1 MKGKIYLAEKRGFC
15 SGVERAV
22 KMVSQAVEEG
32 PYPVRVL
39 HEIVH
44 NENVVNDFSSRGVE
58 FYEDPD
64 PAWNGGCL
72 IFSAHGVGEQL
83 ENSVRSMPVKVIDA
97 TCPLVKRL
105 HAVAVELEAEG
116 YTLLMA
122 GKRAHRETDGVI
134 GRVRVAP
141 VIFENAEE
149 TESFEP
155 EPGLRYA
162 VISQTTLSTD
172 EYEQILDRLRKKVP
186 DLLVAGGICQ
196 ATTSRQAA
204 VKKLAG
210 KCKRILVIG
219 STKSSNSKRL
229 REVAES
235 AGAEAVLISDAD
247 ALPESFFDTSGD
259 VGITSGASAPEY
271 LLNTLVRKLV
281 SRGWELSDQSFPR

>member
-1 MKGKIYLAEKRGFC
+1 M
-15 SGVERAV
+15 
-22 KMVSQAVEEG
+22 
-32 PYPVRVL
+32 
-39 HEIVH
+39 
-44 NENVVNDFSSRGVE
+44 
-58 FYEDPD
+58 
-64 PAWNGGCL
+64 
-72 IFSAHGVGEQL
+72 
-83 ENSVRSMPVKVIDA
+83 
-97 TCPLVKRL
+97 
-105 HAVAVELEAEG
+105 
-116 YTLLMA
+116 
-122 GKRAHRETDGVI
+122 
-134 GRVRVAP
+134 
-141 VIFENAEE
+141 
-149 TESFEP
+149 
-155 EPGLRYA
+155 RYA